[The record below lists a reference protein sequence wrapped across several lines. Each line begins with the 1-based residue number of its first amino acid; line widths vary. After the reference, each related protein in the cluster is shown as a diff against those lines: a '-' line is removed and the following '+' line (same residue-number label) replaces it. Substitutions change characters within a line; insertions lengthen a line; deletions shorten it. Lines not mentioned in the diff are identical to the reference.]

1 MQVVYDIYSKCF
13 YDFVYN
19 DFRLF
24 KICSIIQKK
33 EFIEIKNIFCWI
45 FFFYK
50 KINNLF
56 VW

>member
-1 MQVVYDIYSKCF
+1 MIFIVNVFMIWCIMILDCLRFVVLY
-13 YDFVYN
+13 
-19 DFRLF
+19 R
-24 KICSIIQKK
+24 KK